1 MQEIRRIPI
10 TAKSER
16 HIQFG
21 GLLTNTLLTGLP
33 GPVFATV
40 LPYLEPVSLSAGEEI
55 YSCGSQIESIYFPE
69 TAVISQLSYLEDGS
83 ATEVAIIGNEGL
95 AGLPAILESRPS
107 AHWTEATIG
116 GTALRASVDVVREEF
131 HRTGAFQK
139 QVLAFIS
146 SFLNQVSQRA
156 ACNSRHRLEER
167 LCTWLLMVHD
177 RAPGTQLPLTHE
189 LIAEHL
195 GARRAGITSFC
206 TLLREH
212 GAIAYQRGVIS
223 IVNRKLLEEL
233 ACECYRALGRTTGKV
248 LGNGR

>member
-1 MQEIRRIPI
+1 MQEIRRIPN
-10 TAKSER
+10 TPKSER
-16 HIQFG
+16 QIQFS
-21 GLLTNTLLTGLP
+21 GLLTNKLLTNLP

-55 YSCGSQIESIYFPE
+55 YSCGSKIESIYFPE

-95 AGLPAILESRPS
+95 VGLPGVLDSGPS
-107 AHWTEATIG
+107 SHWTEATIG
-116 GTALRASVDVVREEF
+116 GTALRANVDMVREEF
-131 HRTGAFQK
+131 RRGGAFQG
-139 QVLAFIS
+139 QVL
-146 SFLNQVSQRA
+146 SFTSTYLNQVSQRA
-156 ACNSRHRLEER
+156 VCNSRHRLEER

-177 RAPGTQLPLTHE
+177 RAHGGQLPLTHE

-206 TLLREH
+206 TLLREY

-223 IVNRKLLEEL
+223 IVNRQLLEEM
-233 ACECYRALGRTTGKV
+233 ACECYRALVQSITPPAM
-248 LGNGR
+248 NQ

>member
-1 MQEIRRIPI
+1 MQDIRRIPI
-10 TAKSER
+10 TSKSER
-16 HIQFG
+16 NIQFG

-33 GPVFATV
+33 GPAFAAI
-40 LPYLEPVSLSAGEEI
+40 LPYLEPVSLSTGEEI
-55 YSCGSQIESIYFPE
+55 YSCGSEIESIYFPE
-69 TAVISQLSYLEDGS
+69 TAVISQLAYLEDGS

-116 GTALRASVDVVREEF
+116 GTALRASVDVVSEEF
-131 HRTGAFQK
+131 HRAGAFQK
-139 QVLAFIS
+139 QVLAFTS

-156 ACNSRHRLEER
+156 VCNSRHRLEER
-167 LCTWLLMVHD
+167 LCSWLLMVHD
-177 RAPGTQLPLTHE
+177 RAPGTALPLTHE

-212 GAIAYQRGVIS
+212 GAISYQRGVIS
-223 IVNRKLLEEL
+223 IVNRTLLEEL
-233 ACECYRALGRTTGKV
+233 SCECYRTLCSGTEKV
-248 LGNGR
+248 IGLQ